1 MLERDET
8 VNPYKYVKDT
18 PYRLY
23 INGEFVPSQS
33 GETIELINPVNN
45 EKFATVY
52 KGGKAEV
59 EKAIV
64 AARDAFDR
72 GPWGRM
78 TNYQRSKLLLKAH
91 ELMAERLEELAALE
105 ALNGGKIYSGCLHYD
120 AVKGLDG
127 LQYSAGQARC
137 LEGKVIPVDGGGR
150 FLNYVIWQPRGV
162 VAEILP
168 WNCPLMMGTINAA
181 AALAA
186 GNTVIIKPSS
196 WTPLSMLVMAEIFH
210 EAGFPQG

>member
-1 MLERDET
+1 M
-8 VNPYKYVKDT
+8 
-18 PYRLY
+18 
-23 INGEFVPSQS
+23 
-33 GETIELINPVNN
+33 NN

-137 LEGKVIPVDGGGR
+137 LEGKSYRWMGR
-150 FLNYVIWQPRGV
+150 PLSQLRDLAAPGV

-168 WNCPLMMGTINAA
+168 GT
-181 AALAA
+181 
-186 GNTVIIKPSS
+186 VR
-196 WTPLSMLVMAEIFH
+196 
-210 EAGFPQG
+210 